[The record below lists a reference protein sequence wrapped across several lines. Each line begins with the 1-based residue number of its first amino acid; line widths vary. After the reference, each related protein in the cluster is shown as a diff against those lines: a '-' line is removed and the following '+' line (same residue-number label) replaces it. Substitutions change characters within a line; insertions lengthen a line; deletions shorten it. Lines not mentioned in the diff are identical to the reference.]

1 MTKEGW
7 DLLPIAGGRTLPI
20 HLLESGCQSLDAS
33 FNDIECSPIRLGV
46 SSKNGWHGING
57 ASACRCESCWP
68 RSLYGTQS
76 RRWLLGLENSLM
88 SLHSALCGWL
98 GVTKSEDAENEID
111 PFRGWR
117 AQSIHKFVRSLAKEC
132 NI

>member
-1 MTKEGW
+1 
-7 DLLPIAGGRTLPI
+7 
-20 HLLESGCQSLDAS
+20 
-33 FNDIECSPIRLGV
+33 
-46 SSKNGWHGING
+46 
-57 ASACRCESCWP
+57 
-68 RSLYGTQS
+68 
-76 RRWLLGLENSLM
+76 M

-117 AQSIHKFVRSLAKEC
+117 AQSIYKFVRSLAKEC